1 MAMAD
6 GYLFRV
12 LTGRS
17 PNAPIPRQYWYA
29 NIADQHAALAAVAI
43 TVLATTGS
51 LASVEFVATV
61 GQEVFELLGIA
72 SGETRR
78 D

>member
-1 MAMAD
+1 MAD

-12 LTGRS
+12 LAGRPKTAS
-17 PNAPIPRQYWYA
+17 GPRQYWYA
-29 NIADQHAALAAVAI
+29 NIADQQAALAAVA
-43 TVLATTGS
+43 LAALAATGS
-51 LASVEFVATV
+51 MASVEVVSSV

-72 SGETRR
+72 SGETRQ

>member
-12 LTGRS
+12 LAGRQT
-17 PNAPIPRQYWYA
+17 NAPRQYWYA
-29 NIADQHAALAAVAI
+29 NIADQHAALAAVA
-43 TVLATTGS
+43 LAALAATGS
-51 LASVEFVATV
+51 LASVEVVSTV
-61 GQEVFELLGIA
+61 GPEVFDLLGIA
-72 SGETRR
+72 SGETRK